1 MGRKKRIAVTLIAAF
16 PWAMGVVEAQDEITT
31 NPLFANQAPL
41 ELRIVGPFQQ
51 LSRDG
56 RERPERDAIVEI
68 ANSDGEPVVLDA
80 KIRIRGNTR
89 VELCDR
95 PPLSIDFSRQQV
107 AGTEFA
113 GQNTLK
119 LVTMCRRTD
128 IYRDYLRYEFLIY
141 RLFNVLTDAS
151 FRVRWVEVEYV
162 YDDTKK
168 PRSYFEPAF
177 FIEEEWEVAE
187 RHGLDVI
194 EREQLSL
201 DSLDAPH
208 TAVLMLF
215 QYMIGNTD
223 VAVLRGPPGDDCC
236 HNGKVI
242 GAEGVPLLILPYDFD
257 QSGLINAQYASPSEL
272 LPTPI
277 TSVTQRLYRGFCQ
290 HNAEIDAAISR
301 FNENRE
307 IMESMLD
314 DDSVSKRARERAL
327 DFLRESFER
336 INDPK
341 RLQSDIMDARR
352 CRA

>member
-1 MGRKKRIAVTLIAAF
+1 MGQNHRIAAILIAAL
-16 PWAMGVVEAQDEITT
+16 PWAMGAAEAQDEMMA
-31 NPLFANQAPL
+31 NPLFANQVPL

-68 ANSDGEPVVLDA
+68 LNGDGEPFVLDA
-80 KIRIRGNTR
+80 EIRIRGNTR
-89 VELCDR
+89 VEICDR

-119 LVTMCRRTD
+119 LVTLCRRTD

-141 RLFNVLTDAS
+141 RLFNLLRDAS
-151 FRVRWVEVEYV
+151 FRVRWMEVEYV
-162 YDDTKK
+162 QDDTGK
-168 PRSYFEPAF
+168 PRSYLEPAF

-187 RHGLDVI
+187 RLGLDVI
-194 EREQLSL
+194 KRERLSL
-201 DSLDAPH
+201 DSLDASH
-208 TAVLMLF
+208 TALLMLF

-223 VAVLRGPPGDDCC
+223 VAVLRGSPGEDCC

-257 QSGLINAQYASPSEL
+257 QSGLINAQYAAPSEQ

-277 TSVTQRLYRGFCQ
+277 RSVTQRLYRGFCQ

-301 FNENRE
+301 LNENRE
-307 IMESMLD
+307 MMESLLD
-314 DDSVSKRARERAL
+314 DQSVSKRARERAL
-327 DFLRESFER
+327 DFLSESFER
-336 INDPK
+336 INEPK
-341 RLQSDIMDARR
+341 RLQSDIIEG